1 MHLMNLRLHII
12 IGCLIFTNA
21 LVLRA
26 QGQHLPNK
34 NFYQHF
40 TGLLDTNMQL
50 SMDVFSH
57 NGIVKGQYYYFFQ
70 IPESSLYQTGKTRAL
85 EGILKG
91 DLIKMH
97 EVGNENSVF
106 SGRMEGDSVIVGKWQ
121 RKKYENALGLNLHE
135 DYSKGSIPLSY
146 YSKKDRY
153 QLEGVNEMTGKPIGA
168 EIGIQ
173 VLFPDNDRLAYAN
186 DSVNFWISKIAFNNT
201 QAVASTELLVE
212 NIIFDFFQSY
222 VKATTGIVNIGRTSS
237 FDWEKEFSM
246 SVVYNENNLL
256 SLCFTKFAFTGGSHG
271 IEMKYFKV
279 FRQTD
284 FKCLQIEDVVDS
296 SGRVEIRK
304 MLEAKL
310 RRLNGIDSGSS
321 LRENG
326 FFIDELAL
334 NDNFFIN
341 NDGIGFY
348 YNVYEIASY
357 SSGNFTLFLP
367 FAEIKQGLNKSFLPD
382 RQYWK

>member
-1 MHLMNLRLHII
+1 MNLRLRII
-12 IGCLIFTNA
+12 FICLIFTNG

-26 QGQHLPNK
+26 QGQHPLNK
-34 NFYQHF
+34 NFYRHF
-40 TGLLDTNMQL
+40 IGLLDTNMQV
-50 SMDVFSH
+50 SMDVFSQ
-57 NGIVKGQYYYFFQ
+57 NGIVEGQYYYFFQ
-70 IPESSLYQTGKTRAL
+70 IPGSSIYQTGKTRAL
-85 EGILKG
+85 EGTLRR

-135 DYSKGSIPLSY
+135 DYSKGSIPLTY

-153 QLEGVNEMTGKPIGA
+153 QLEGINEMTGKPIGA
-168 EIGIQ
+168 EVGIQ
-173 VLFPDNDRLAYAN
+173 VLFPDHDRHAYAN

-212 NIIFDFFQSY
+212 NIIFDFIQSY
-222 VKATTGIVNIGRTSS
+222 VKATTGIINIGRTSS

-256 SLCFTKFAFTGGSHG
+256 SLCFTKYAFTGGSHG
-271 IEMKYFKV
+271 IGMKYFKV

-284 FKCLQIEDVVDS
+284 FKCLQIEDMVDS
-296 SGRVEIRK
+296 SGRVAIRK

-310 RRLNGIDSGSS
+310 RRLNGIDAGSS

-334 NDNFFIN
+334 NDNFYIN

-357 SSGNFTLFLP
+357 SSGSFTLFLP
-367 FAEIKQGLNKSFLPD
+367 FAEIKQGLKKSFLPD
-382 RQYWK
+382 RQNWK